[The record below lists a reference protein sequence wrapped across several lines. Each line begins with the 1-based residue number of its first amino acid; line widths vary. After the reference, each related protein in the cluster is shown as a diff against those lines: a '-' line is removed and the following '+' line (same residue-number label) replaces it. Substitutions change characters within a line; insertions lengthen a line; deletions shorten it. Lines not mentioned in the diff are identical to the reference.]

1 MKEETDY
8 CSWRRELVACE
19 KVLHSLTKGDCSF
32 VLFLIYLIYYYFG
45 YCLQERN
52 KIGQKQTKQKKPKE
66 TTCVMKLSRCYH
78 FFFFFLHRCCRG
90 GEKDER
96 QRSFVLLSFTT
107 TVLSIA
113 FCLHV
118 VITGCVTAW
127 NARMSPLVHWKSGKK
142 QRWSVIFL
150 DWVFGAVGTCWSWM
164 NVV

>member
-78 FFFFFLHRCCRG
+78 FFLFFFSCTVAVE
-90 GEKDER
+90 GEKKMNDNGVLFFCLS
-96 QRSFVLLSFTT
+96 QLLSCPSLSAFTLLLRDVWLRET
-107 TVLSIA
+107 QG
-113 FCLHV
+113 CLRLF
-118 VITGCVTAW
+118 IESQARN
-127 NARMSPLVHWKSGKK
+127 NAGL
-142 QRWSVIFL
+142 
-150 DWVFGAVGTCWSWM
+150 
-164 NVV
+164 